1 MDIQNNIKYILSKT
15 PNLTV
20 REILFELKKNNYKR
34 NVCIGHT
41 AVTGRLL
48 LMHRLGEVKYKQV
61 YVRTRRRGV
70 WSV

>member
-1 MDIQNNIKYILSKT
+1 MDIQNSIKDILST
-15 PNLTV
+15 TNNLSV
-20 REILFELKKNNYKR
+20 REILFELKKKGYKR

-61 YVRTRRRGV
+61 YVRTRRVGV
-70 WSV
+70 WSI